1 MIENY
6 DNCGIDEM
14 MAIMTI
20 ITVLIDNGNNMN
32 SSNNDNQ
39 IKIKYCI
46 NNSKMMIRNTIITKV
61 LIITVTNIGD
71 SRRKKSEI
79 DSGKRKKKELKK
91 VTKRGD

>member
-6 DNCGIDEM
+6 DNCSIDKM

-39 IKIKYCI
+39 IKINYSI
-46 NNSKMMIRNTIITKV
+46 NSSKIIIRNTIITTV
-61 LIITVTNIGD
+61 LVITVTNIGD